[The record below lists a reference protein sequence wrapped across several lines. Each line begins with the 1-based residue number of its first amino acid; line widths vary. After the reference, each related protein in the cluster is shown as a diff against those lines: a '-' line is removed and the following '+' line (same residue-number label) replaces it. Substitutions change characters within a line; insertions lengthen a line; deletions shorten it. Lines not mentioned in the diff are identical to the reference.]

1 MKFILKKNF
10 LLFSLLFV
18 FLQTKAQKISQ
29 PNIIVILMDDMG
41 YGDIGSFGTQGYQTP
56 NIDLL
61 AKQGMK
67 FTNFYAAQ
75 PVCTAS
81 RAGLLTGCYPNRIGL
96 TGALFPKSK
105 IGINSDEETIPELL
119 KEKNYKSI
127 VIGKWHLGDD
137 KIFLP
142 LQHGFDNYFGVPY
155 SNDMSPLG
163 VSGKLETSGKRAELP
178 FLPLIEGNETIKSLK
193 TMDEMAELTTLY
205 TNRAVK
211 FIKENDKQPFF
222 LYLSHSMVHVP
233 LAVSK
238 KFKDKSGKGL
248 YGDVMME
255 VDWSVGEI
263 LKALDK
269 KGISKNTLVI
279 FTSDNGPW
287 LRFGNHAGSAGV
299 LKEGKVTSW
308 EGGQRVS
315 CLMKWPAVIPA
326 GSVNDSLACSIDL
339 LPTFAAITKSNL
351 PKNKID
357 GVNILP
363 LLEGRKVS
371 PRKEL
376 LYYYKNN
383 DLNAIR
389 VENYKLVFPFS
400 YESVITPGNDGMSG
414 KTEMKST
421 GLALYDLSKDPGE
434 EHNIKDQFPEIVT
447 KLQTAAKKARE
458 DLGDNLTNIKGANNR
473 QVGRINN

>member
-1 MKFILKKNF
+1 MKFLHLRNSWILF
-10 LLFSLLFV
+10 LFLFV
-18 FLQTKAQKISQ
+18 NPSRAQQNST
-29 PNIIVILMDDMG
+29 PNIIVIFMDDMG
-41 YGDIGSFGTQGYQTP
+41 YADIGSFGAKGYQTP
-56 NIDLL
+56 NIDQLG
-61 AKQGMK
+61 KQGMK

-96 TGALFPKSK
+96 TGALFPDSK
-105 IGINSDEETIPELL
+105 KGLSSEEETIPEIL
-119 KEKNYKSI
+119 KGKNYKSI
-127 VIGKWHLGDD
+127 AIGKWHLGDN
-137 KIFLP
+137 KAFLP
-142 LQHGFDNYFGVPY
+142 LQHGFNEYFGVPY

-163 VSGKLETSGKRAELP
+163 VSGKLATAGKRAELP

-205 TNRAVK
+205 TDRAVK
-211 FIKENDKQPFF
+211 FIKESDKQPFF
-222 LYLSHSMVHVP
+222 LYMAHSMVHVP

-238 KFKDKSGKGL
+238 KFSGKSGKGL
-248 YGDVMME
+248 YADVMLE

-269 KGISKNTLVI
+269 KGITKNTLVI

-287 LRFGNHAGSAGV
+287 LTFGKFAGSAGV
-299 LKEGKVTSW
+299 LREGKVTSW

-315 CLMKWPAVIPA
+315 CLMKWPGVIPA
-326 GSVNDSLACSIDL
+326 GSVNDSLASAIDL
-339 LPTFAAITKSNL
+339 LPTFAAITKSPL

-363 LLEGRKVS
+363 LLKGEKVS
-371 PRKEL
+371 PRNEM
-376 LYYYKNN
+376 LYYYKVN

-389 VENYKLVFPFS
+389 VGNYKLVFPHT
-400 YESVITPGNDGMSG
+400 YGSVKVPGNNGTSG
-414 KTEMKST
+414 KTEQVET

-434 EHNIKDQFPEIVT
+434 KKDVKDQFPEIV
-447 KLQTAAKKARE
+447 KRLQTAADKARL
-458 DLGDNLTNIKGANNR
+458 DLGDSLTKIKGTNQR
-473 QVGRINN
+473 PVGSIQ

>member
-1 MKFILKKNF
+1 MKINFIKNCC
-10 LLFSLLFV
+10 LFFAITFSV
-18 FLQTKAQKISQ
+18 QATAQKSLT
-29 PNIIVILMDDMG
+29 PNIIVIFMDDMG
-41 YGDIGSFGTQGYQTP
+41 YADIGAFGAKGYQTP
-56 NIDLL
+56 HIDQLG
-61 AKQGMK
+61 KQGMK

-96 TGALFPKSK
+96 TGAIFPGSK
-105 IGINSDEETIPELL
+105 KGLSSEEETIPEVL

-127 VIGKWHLGDD
+127 AIGKWHLGDD
-137 KIFLP
+137 KAFLP
-142 LQHGFDNYFGVPY
+142 LQHGFNEYFGVPY

-163 VSGKLETSGKRAELP
+163 VSGKLATAGKRAELP

-205 TNRAVK
+205 TDRAVK
-211 FIKENDKQPFF
+211 FIKESDKQPFF
-222 LYLSHSMVHVP
+222 LYMAHSMVHVP

-238 KFKDKSGKGL
+238 KFNGKSGKGL

-269 KGISKNTLVI
+269 KGATKNTLVI

-287 LRFGNHAGSAGV
+287 LTFGKFAGSAGV
-299 LKEGKVTSW
+299 LREGKVTSW

-315 CLMKWPAVIPA
+315 CLMKWPGVIPA
-326 GSVNDSLACSIDL
+326 GSVNDSLASTIDL
-339 LPTFAAITKSNL
+339 LPTFAAITKSPL
-351 PKNKID
+351 PKKKID

-363 LLEGRKVS
+363 LLRGENFS
-371 PRKEL
+371 PRNEM
-376 LYYYKNN
+376 LYYYKVN

-389 VENYKLVFPFS
+389 VGNYKLVFPHN
-400 YESVITPGNDGMSG
+400 YGSVKVPGINGTSG
-414 KTEMKST
+414 KTEQVET

-434 EHNIKDQFPEIVT
+434 KNDVKEQFPEIV
-447 KLQTAAKKARE
+447 KHLQTAANKARL
-458 DLGDNLTNIKGANNR
+458 DLGDSLTNTKGANQR
-473 QVGRINN
+473 AVGTIK